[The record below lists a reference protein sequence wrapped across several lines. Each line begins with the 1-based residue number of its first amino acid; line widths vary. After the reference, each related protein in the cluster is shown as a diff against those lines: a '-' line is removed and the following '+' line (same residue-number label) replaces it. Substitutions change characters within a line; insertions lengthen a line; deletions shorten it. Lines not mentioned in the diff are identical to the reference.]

1 MTHLPSST
9 LCGLMITDPSPLGE
23 KETSQIWS
31 TPAMA
36 CSKLC
41 SSWNE
46 NREVHT
52 HAMQLFD
59 APRY

>member
-1 MTHLPSST
+1 MTNLPSST

-46 NREVHT
+46 NRSAYT
-52 HAMQLFD
+52 CNAIG
-59 APRY
+59 